1 MILVY
6 IQMNM
11 DTHGIID
18 PDELDRIHQENAKKL
33 RFQTLKQNIIQR
45 ICKQWKTDKIVHEII
60 NNEYYKLEYTIKNC
74 WNRTGNR
81 TLKMFPGGEI
91 HDYNYN
97 DIQYRIRRILER

>member
-1 MILVY
+1 MINK
-6 IQMNM
+6 IQ
-11 DTHGIID
+11 
-18 PDELDRIHQENAKKL
+18 NAKKL

-60 NNEYYKLEYTIKNC
+60 NNEYYKLEYTIENC

>member
-1 MILVY
+1 MINK
-6 IQMNM
+6 IQ
-11 DTHGIID
+11 
-18 PDELDRIHQENAKKL
+18 NAKKL

-60 NNEYYKLEYTIKNC
+60 NNEYYKLEYTIENC

-91 HDYNYN
+91 HDYNYS